1 MMEPP
6 LSRLVILSFGLLF
19 TVFACFV
26 ESQPSNVSAPPPPS
40 VPPPPPPPPHPP
52 PQSVPQPPPP
62 VFPPSPPPPSPSPP
76 LAPSRPPPPPADHH
90 RNHTHHPRRRP
101 PQYSQNHKPSTANKL
116 NTGKKLGLLFI
127 GIVIILQF
135 GVAGFL
141 VFKRRQLLK
150 VNGTYETCSSSS

>member
-40 VPPPPPPPPHPP
+40 VPPPPPP
-52 PQSVPQPPPP
+52 

-76 LAPSRPPPPPADHH
+76 LAPSSPPPPPADHH

>member
-26 ESQPSNVSAPPPPS
+26 ESQPSNVSPPPPPS
-40 VPPPPPPPPHPP
+40 VPPPPPPPPP
-52 PQSVPQPPPP
+52 PQSVPPPPP
-62 VFPPSPPPPSPSPP
+62 SVSPPPPPSPSPP
-76 LAPSRPPPPPADHH
+76 LAPSRPPPRPAGHH

-101 PQYSQNHKPSTANKL
+101 PQHSQNHKPSTGNKL